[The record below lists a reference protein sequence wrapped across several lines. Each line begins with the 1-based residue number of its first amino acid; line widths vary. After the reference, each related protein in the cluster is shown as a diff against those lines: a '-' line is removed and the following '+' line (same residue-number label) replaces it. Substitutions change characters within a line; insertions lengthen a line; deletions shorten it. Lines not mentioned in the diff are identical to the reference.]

1 MTVAPSH
8 SATAPLQFPSTP
20 LQPTAEVVDAIT
32 KALLQA
38 RDDVRSFAAAHTP
51 DEYWKINQYALRKMK
66 WPPNGDAQAAELQL
80 MHRIADTR
88 TPDGIKTAQW
98 YSAQGLDAAW
108 DEYLAQY
115 TRTVG
120 PREARRAT
128 KLLHDTLDM
137 VNDVTQVAKAAA
149 GRKRPYDTDPTLTV
163 AIDKPGGS
171 PSYPSGH
178 TSAAFAAAIVLGHL
192 MPNRAQELWISRHR
206 HRLRVSTAAFTIRVT
221 LLLVR
226 GSLPPLRS
234 ILRAPV
240 ILVQHALSVGSAPR
254 IRRVMPI
261 GQPDHPA

>member
-8 SATAPLQFPSTP
+8 SAAAPLQFPSTP

-32 KALLQA
+32 TALLQA
-38 RDDVRSFAAAHTP
+38 RDDVRAFAAAHTP

-88 TPDGIKTAQW
+88 TPEGIKTAQW

-192 MPNRAQELWISRHR
+192 MPNRAQEFMDIATQASFARIYGGVHYPSDVAAGARIAATVALYLAGTSDAGAARIQHRRRAGHPRRHASR
-206 HRLRVSTAAFTIRVT
+206 AA
-221 LLLVR
+221 
-226 GSLPPLRS
+226 
-234 ILRAPV
+234 
-240 ILVQHALSVGSAPR
+240 
-254 IRRVMPI
+254 
-261 GQPDHPA
+261 